1 MPSLLL
7 LSDVGCV
14 SLCRWREERFRKY
27 LGFENWSE
35 FKFLL
40 VYLLVVW
47 PELELDPV
55 VRIEWTCREWRCGSQ
70 MMETE
75 VRIPSSQAFS
85 ETQLLPSWVL
95 QSVDNRERIAGMQEK
110 SALSRS
116 INSGLWGPDRGILH
130 EERLGHESQLWVGER
145 FPPRREG
152 RRAWP
157 AEKGK
162 CPKAEKDQNEEYM
175 AFGTTQGGRSS
186 RIGECT
192 SPSPPPSIPS
202 SFLSFFLPSVFFP
215 SLPRHIPLPLP
226 SLLQQLY
233 TRHWGYLLSC
243 IHSPLS
249 WGSFH

>member
-95 QSVDNRERIAGMQEK
+95 QSVDNRERIVWDAREIRTKQKYKQWFMGSRQRDSARGEIGTWEPVMGGWEISTQE
-110 SALSRS
+110 
-116 INSGLWGPDRGILH
+116 
-130 EERLGHESQLWVGER
+130 
-145 FPPRREG
+145 RREKGMARWERKVPKG
-152 RRAWP
+152 R
-157 AEKGK
+157 EG
-162 CPKAEKDQNEEYM
+162 PKWRVHGIWDNTGRPIKQNWGMYKSL
-175 AFGTTQGGRSS
+175 SS
-186 RIGECT
+186 SLR
-192 SPSPPPSIPS
+192 PFLL
-202 SFLSFFLPSVFFP
+202 SFLLPPF
-215 SLPRHIPLPLP
+215 R
-226 SLLQQLY
+226 
-233 TRHWGYLLSC
+233 LLSFSSSSYPSTPSF
-243 IHSPLS
+243 SPATVIYQALGVS
-249 WGSFH
+249 TELHT